1 MELVTLDE
9 AAGVATVVLRRTAR
23 LNSLNTA
30 MIAQL
35 GQALADGA
43 ARNRVVVLRAE
54 PGVKVF
60 SAGHDL
66 DDVPVH
72 ADPAAWD
79 NPVEAVIAGIP
90 ELPVPVVAAVEGT
103 VWGAACNLVVACDV
117 IVAVRSASF
126 AITPAKLGVP
136 YFPAGVEIFARSLPL
151 HVVKAMFFTAEPI
164 SAERA
169 HGFGMVHSLAED
181 AVDLEQKVER
191 LTGRIAGLAPLTIRS
206 VKAELAAVGREI
218 ADERAALDQLRR
230 AAWQS
235 EDVQEGVL
243 AFRQRRAP
251 VFEGR

>member
-1 MELVTLDE
+1 MDLVTLEE
-9 AAGVATVVLRRTAR
+9 AGGVATVVLRRTDR
-23 LNSLNTA
+23 LNSLNHA
-30 MIAQL
+30 MIAEL
-35 GQALADGA
+35 GAALADGA

-72 ADPAAWD
+72 ADPAEWD

-90 ELPVPVVAAVEGT
+90 ELPAPVVAAVEGT
-103 VWGAACNLVVACDV
+103 VWGAACNLVVACDL
-117 IVAVRSASF
+117 IVAVRTATF

-164 SAERA
+164 TAERA
-169 HGFGMVHSLAED
+169 HGFGMVHSLAD
-181 AVDLEQKVER
+181 DGADLQRQVER
-191 LTGRIAGLAPLTIRS
+191 ITGRIAALAPLTIRS
-206 VKAELAAVGREI
+206 VKAELAAVGREPE
-218 ADERAALDQLRR
+218 DERAELEAMRR

-235 EDVQEGVL
+235 ADVQEGVQ
-243 AFRQRRAP
+243 AFRERRAP